1 MSACLNVESNHSFFI
16 IQYSSFITHYSF
28 HLNFLFAWRYFK
40 SKKSTNAINIIA
52 WVTVSAMAVGTA
64 AIVVVLSI
72 FNGFE
77 GLVKTLYSSFYPDVR
92 ITASQQKILLL
103 DDATLAKIKVLKNIA
118 AVSMVVE
125 ENVHLQ
131 NGDYRTNAVIK
142 AVDEE
147 YNKSSGVASMMVN
160 GKFETGSIETPA
172 LVLGVG
178 IENALNL
185 LSDRSVTPVTAYLP
199 KRGVTSSNPLE
210 SISTVNLQPTG
221 SFSIQQDFDNKY
233 VITNLSI
240 LKEMLGMKHN
250 EYSAA
255 EIKLTDPSAE
265 KETIAALQQIMG
277 NGYLVENRYQ
287 QNRSLFA
294 VMQLEKWAI
303 YGILSLILVIASFNM
318 IGALTML
325 VLEKEQDIQILQ
337 AMGAEKKFIQRIF
350 LTEGVLLAFVGSI
363 IGILLAMLF
372 AYLQVTF
379 KLIPLQGSFVIDY
392 YPVDIFLTDILL
404 VMLTVFVIA
413 LLASWVPSV
422 KAARQK
428 VSLRAQ

>member
-1 MSACLNVESNHSFFI
+1 
-16 IQYSSFITHYSF
+16 
-28 HLNFLFAWRYFK
+28 LNFLFAWRYFK

-52 WVTVSAMAVGTA
+52 WVTVTAMAVGTA
-64 AIVVVLSI
+64 ALVVVLSI

-92 ITASQQKILLL
+92 ITAEQQKIILL
-103 DDATLAKIKVLKNIA
+103 DDATLAKIRLLTNVT

-142 AVDEE
+142 GVDEN
-147 YNKSSGVASMMVN
+147 YNKASGVSSMISN
-160 GKFETGSIETPA
+160 GRFETGSVETPA

-185 LSDRSVTPVTAYLP
+185 LSDRAINPVTAYLP

-210 SISTVNLQPTG
+210 AISTVNLQPTG

-233 VITNLSI
+233 VITNIDI
-240 LKEMLGMKHN
+240 LKEMLGLKPN
-250 EYSAA
+250 EYSSA
-255 EIKLTDPSAE
+255 EIKLANVKDE
-265 KETIAALQQIMG
+265 EQTIAALQQLLG
-277 NGYLVENRYQ
+277 KGYLVENRYQ

-303 YGILSLILVIASFNM
+303 YGILSLILVIAAFNM

-337 AMGAEKKFIQRIF
+337 AMGGSRKFIQKIF
-350 LTEGVLLAFVGSI
+350 LTEGVLLALTGSI
-363 IGILLAMLF
+363 IGIMLALIF
-372 AYLQVTF
+372 SYLQVTF
-379 KLIPLQGSFVIDY
+379 KLIPLTGSFVIDY
-392 YPVDIFLTDILL
+392 YPVKILLTDILL
-404 VMLTVFVIA
+404 VITTVIVIG

>member
-1 MSACLNVESNHSFFI
+1 
-16 IQYSSFITHYSF
+16 
-28 HLNFLFAWRYFK
+28 
-40 SKKSTNAINIIA
+40 
-52 WVTVSAMAVGTA
+52 MAVGTA

-92 ITASQQKILLL
+92 ITASQQKIMLL

-147 YNKSSGVASMMVN
+147 YNKSSGVSSMMVN

-221 SFSIQQDFDNKY
+221 SFSIQQDFDNKN
-233 VITNLSI
+233 VITNLAI
-240 LKEMLGMKHN
+240 LKEMLGMKSN

-255 EIKLTDPSAE
+255 EIKLIDPSAE
-265 KETIAALQQIMG
+265 KETIASLQQIMG

-350 LTEGVLLAFVGSI
+350 LTEGVLLAFVGSV

-404 VMLTVFVIA
+404 VMFTVFVIA

>member
-1 MSACLNVESNHSFFI
+1 
-16 IQYSSFITHYSF
+16 
-28 HLNFLFAWRYFK
+28 
-40 SKKSTNAINIIA
+40 
-52 WVTVSAMAVGTA
+52 MAVGTA

-92 ITASQQKILLL
+92 ITAAQQKIMLL

-199 KRGVTSSNPLE
+199 KRGVSSSNPLE

-233 VITNLSI
+233 VITNLDI
-240 LKEMLGMKHN
+240 LKEMLGLKHN

-255 EIKLTDPSAE
+255 EIKLTDPTAE

-277 NGYLVENRYQ
+277 KGYLVENRYQ

-350 LTEGVLLAFVGSI
+350 LTEGVLLAFVGSV
-363 IGILLAMLF
+363 IGIVLAMIF

>member
-1 MSACLNVESNHSFFI
+1 M
-16 IQYSSFITHYSF
+16 
-28 HLNFLFAWRYFK
+28 NFLFAWRYFK

-52 WVTVSAMAVGTA
+52 WVTVTAMAVGTA
-64 AIVVVLSI
+64 ALVVVLSI

-92 ITASQQKILLL
+92 ITAEQQKIMLL
-103 DDATLAKIKVLKNIA
+103 DDATLAKIRVLTNVT

-142 AVDEE
+142 GVDEN
-147 YNKSSGVASMMVN
+147 YNKASGVSSMITN
-160 GKFETGSIETPA
+160 GQFETGSVETPA

-185 LSDRSVTPVTAYLP
+185 LSDRAINPVTAYLP

-210 SISTVNLQPTG
+210 AISTVNLQPTG

-233 VITNLSI
+233 VITNIDI
-240 LKEMLGMKHN
+240 LKEMLGLKAN
-250 EYSAA
+250 EYSSA
-255 EIKLTDPSAE
+255 EIKLANVKDEET
-265 KETIAALQQIMG
+265 TIAALQQLLG
-277 NGYLVENRYQ
+277 KGYLVENRYQ

-337 AMGAEKKFIQRIF
+337 AMGGGRKFIQKIF
-350 LTEGVLLAFVGSI
+350 LTEGVLLALTGSI
-363 IGILLAMLF
+363 IGIILALIF
-372 AYLQVTF
+372 SYLQVTF
-379 KLIPLQGSFVIDY
+379 KLIPLSGSFVIDY
-392 YPVDIFLTDILL
+392 YPVKILLTDILL
-404 VMLTVFVIA
+404 VVVTVIVIG

>member
-1 MSACLNVESNHSFFI
+1 M
-16 IQYSSFITHYSF
+16 
-28 HLNFLFAWRYFK
+28 NFLFAWRYFR

-52 WVTVSAMAVGTA
+52 WVTVTAMAVGTA
-64 AIVVVLSI
+64 ALVVVLSI

-92 ITASQQKILLL
+92 ITAEQQKIMLL
-103 DDATLAKIKVLKNIA
+103 DDATLAKIRVLTNVT

-142 AVDEE
+142 GVDEN
-147 YNKSSGVASMMVN
+147 YNKASGVANMISN
-160 GKFETGSIETPA
+160 GAFETGSVETPA

-185 LSDRSVTPVTAYLP
+185 MSDRAINPVTAYLP

-210 SISTVNLQPTG
+210 AISTVNLQPTG

-233 VITNLSI
+233 VITNIDI
-240 LKEMLGMKHN
+240 LKEMLGLKPN
-250 EYSAA
+250 EYSSA
-255 EIKLTDPSAE
+255 EIKLANVKDEEA
-265 KETIAALQQIMG
+265 TIAALQKLLG
-277 NGYLVENRYQ
+277 KGYLVENRYQ

-303 YGILSLILVIASFNM
+303 YGILSLILVIAAFNM

-337 AMGAEKKFIQRIF
+337 AMGGGRKFIQKIF
-350 LTEGVLLAFVGSI
+350 LTEGVLLALTGSF
-363 IGILLAMLF
+363 IGIILALIF
-372 AYLQVTF
+372 SYLQVTF
-379 KLIPLQGSFVIDY
+379 KLIPLTGSFVIDY
-392 YPVDIFLTDILL
+392 YPVKILFTDILL
-404 VMLTVFVIA
+404 VITTVIVIG
-413 LLASWVPSV
+413 LLASWVPSM

-428 VSLRAQ
+428 ISLRAQ

>member
-1 MSACLNVESNHSFFI
+1 
-16 IQYSSFITHYSF
+16 
-28 HLNFLFAWRYFK
+28 
-40 SKKSTNAINIIA
+40 
-52 WVTVSAMAVGTA
+52 MAVGTA

-92 ITASQQKILLL
+92 ITASQQKIMLL

-147 YNKSSGVASMMVN
+147 YNKSSGVSSMMVN

-233 VITNLSI
+233 VITNLAI
-240 LKEMLGMKHN
+240 LKEMLGMKSN

-392 YPVDIFLTDILL
+392 YPVDILLTDILL

>member
-1 MSACLNVESNHSFFI
+1 
-16 IQYSSFITHYSF
+16 
-28 HLNFLFAWRYFK
+28 
-40 SKKSTNAINIIA
+40 
-52 WVTVSAMAVGTA
+52 MAVGTA
-64 AIVVVLSI
+64 ALVVVLSI

-77 GLVKTLYSSFYPDVR
+77 GLVKTLYSSFYPDIR
-92 ITASQQKILLL
+92 ITAEQQKIMLL
-103 DDATLAKIKVLKNIA
+103 DDATLAKIRVLTNIK
-118 AVSMVVE
+118 AVSMVAE

-142 AVDEE
+142 GVDEN
-147 YNKSSGVASMMVN
+147 YNKASGVSSMIIN
-160 GKFETGSIETPA
+160 GEFETGSVETPA

-185 LSDRSVTPVTAYLP
+185 MSDRAINPVTAYLP

-210 SISTVNLQPTG
+210 AISTVNLQPTG

-233 VITNLSI
+233 VITNIDI
-240 LKEMLGMKHN
+240 LKEMLGLKPN
-250 EYSAA
+250 EYSSA
-255 EIKLTDPSAE
+255 EIKLANVKDEEA
-265 KETIAALQQIMG
+265 TIASLQKLLG
-277 NGYLVENRYQ
+277 KGYLVENRYQ

-303 YGILSLILVIASFNM
+303 YGILSLILVIAAFNM

-337 AMGAEKKFIQRIF
+337 AMGGSRKFIQRIF
-350 LTEGVLLAFVGSI
+350 LTEGVLLALTGSI
-363 IGILLAMLF
+363 IGIILALIF
-372 AYLQVTF
+372 SYLQVTF
-379 KLIPLQGSFVIDY
+379 KLIPLTGSFVIDY
-392 YPVDIFLTDILL
+392 YPVKILLTDIIL
-404 VMLTVFVIA
+404 VITTVIVIG

>member
-1 MSACLNVESNHSFFI
+1 
-16 IQYSSFITHYSF
+16 
-28 HLNFLFAWRYFK
+28 
-40 SKKSTNAINIIA
+40 
-52 WVTVSAMAVGTA
+52 MAVGTA

-92 ITASQQKILLL
+92 ITASQQKIMLL

-147 YNKSSGVASMMVN
+147 YNKSSGVSSMMVN

-199 KRGVTSSNPLE
+199 KRGVSSSNPLE

-233 VITNLSI
+233 VITNLAI
-240 LKEMLGMKHN
+240 LKEMLGMKSN

-265 KETIAALQQIMG
+265 KETIASLQQIMG

-350 LTEGVLLAFVGSI
+350 LTEGVLLAFVGSV
-363 IGILLAMLF
+363 IGILLALLF

-404 VMLTVFVIA
+404 VMFTVFVIA

>member
-1 MSACLNVESNHSFFI
+1 
-16 IQYSSFITHYSF
+16 
-28 HLNFLFAWRYFK
+28 
-40 SKKSTNAINIIA
+40 
-52 WVTVSAMAVGTA
+52 MAVGTA
-64 AIVVVLSI
+64 ALVVVLSI

-92 ITASQQKILLL
+92 ITAAQQKIMLL
-103 DDATLAKIKVLKNIA
+103 DDVTLAKIRVLSNIN

-142 AVDEE
+142 GVDDN
-147 YNKSSGVASMMVN
+147 YKKASGVSSMMTT
-160 GKFETGSIETPA
+160 GKFETGSAETPA

-185 LSDRSVTPVTAYLP
+185 LSDRSVNPVTAYLP
-199 KRGVTSSNPLE
+199 KRGVASSNPLE
-210 SISTVNLQPTG
+210 AISTVNLQPAG

-233 VITNLSI
+233 VITNMDI
-240 LKEMLGMKHN
+240 LKEMLGLKPN
-250 EYSAA
+250 EYSSA
-255 EIKLTDPSAE
+255 EIKLVTVKDE
-265 KETIAALQQIMG
+265 QQTIAALQKILG
-277 NGYLVENRYQ
+277 KGYLVENRYQ

-303 YGILSLILVIASFNM
+303 YGILSLILVIAAFNM

-337 AMGAEKKFIQRIF
+337 AMGGGRKFIRKIF
-350 LTEGVLLAFVGSI
+350 LTEGVLLALTGSI
-363 IGILLAMLF
+363 LGIILALIF
-372 AYLQVTF
+372 SYLQVTF

-392 YPVDIFLTDILL
+392 YPVKILLSDILL
-404 VMLTVFVIA
+404 VITTVIVIG

-422 KAARQK
+422 KAARRK

>member
-1 MSACLNVESNHSFFI
+1 MKASSRSEQSFTIDHSPFTI
-16 IQYSSFITHYSF
+16 SP
-28 HLNFLFAWRYFK
+28 LNFLFAWRYFK

-52 WVTVSAMAVGTA
+52 WVTVTAMAVGTA
-64 AIVVVLSI
+64 ALVVVLSI

-77 GLVKTLYSSFYPDVR
+77 GLVKTLYSSFYPDIR
-92 ITASQQKILLL
+92 ITSEQQKIMLL
-103 DDATLAKIKVLKNIA
+103 DDATLAKIRVLTNIK

-142 AVDEE
+142 GVDEN
-147 YNKSSGVASMMVN
+147 YNKASGVSSMITN
-160 GKFETGSIETPA
+160 GEFETGSVETPA

-185 LSDRSVTPVTAYLP
+185 MSDRAINPVTAYLP

-210 SISTVNLQPTG
+210 AISTVNLQPTG

-233 VITNLSI
+233 VITNIDI
-240 LKEMLGMKHN
+240 LKEMLGLKPN
-250 EYSAA
+250 EYSSA
-255 EIKLTDPSAE
+255 EIKLANVKDEEA
-265 KETIAALQQIMG
+265 TIASLQKLLG
-277 NGYLVENRYQ
+277 KGYLVENRYQ

-303 YGILSLILVIASFNM
+303 YGILSLILVIAAFNM

-337 AMGAEKKFIQRIF
+337 AMGGSRKFIQRIF
-350 LTEGVLLAFVGSI
+350 LTEGVLLALTGSI
-363 IGILLAMLF
+363 IGIILALIF
-372 AYLQVTF
+372 SYLQVTF
-379 KLIPLQGSFVIDY
+379 KLIPLTGSFVIDY
-392 YPVDIFLTDILL
+392 YPVKILLTDILL
-404 VMLTVFVIA
+404 VITTVIVIG

>member
-1 MSACLNVESNHSFFI
+1 
-16 IQYSSFITHYSF
+16 
-28 HLNFLFAWRYFK
+28 
-40 SKKSTNAINIIA
+40 
-52 WVTVSAMAVGTA
+52 MAVGTA
-64 AIVVVLSI
+64 ALVVVLSI

-92 ITASQQKILLL
+92 ITAEQQKIMLL
-103 DDATLAKIKVLKNIA
+103 DDATLAKIRVLTNVT

-131 NGDYRTNAVIK
+131 NGDYRTNAVVK
-142 AVDEE
+142 GVDEH
-147 YNKSSGVASMMVN
+147 YNKASGVSSMITN
-160 GKFETGSIETPA
+160 GQFETGSVETPA

-185 LSDRSVTPVTAYLP
+185 MSDRAINPVTAYLP

-210 SISTVNLQPTG
+210 AISTVNLQPTG

-233 VITNLSI
+233 VITNIDI
-240 LKEMLGMKHN
+240 LKEMLGLKPN
-250 EYSAA
+250 EYSSA
-255 EIKLTDPSAE
+255 EIKLANV
-265 KETIAALQQIMG
+265 KEEEQTIAALQKLLG
-277 NGYLVENRYQ
+277 KGYLVENRYQ

-303 YGILSLILVIASFNM
+303 YGILSLILVIAAFNM

-337 AMGAEKKFIQRIF
+337 AMGGSRKFIQKIF
-350 LTEGVLLAFVGSI
+350 LTEGVLLALTGSI
-363 IGILLAMLF
+363 IGIILALIF
-372 AYLQVTF
+372 SYLQVTF
-379 KLIPLQGSFVIDY
+379 KLIPLTGSFVIDY
-392 YPVDIFLTDILL
+392 YPVKILLTDILL
-404 VMLTVFVIA
+404 VITTVIVIG